1 MSADRA
7 VNTYLYAI
15 REHASEE
22 DLETIE
28 EALTPPR
35 TYRVGGVPSW
45 YGDDDDAWQQF
56 ASQSK

>member
-15 REHASEE
+15 REHADEK
-22 DLETIE
+22 DLATIE

-35 TYRVGGVPSW
+35 QYRVRGVPSW

>member
-15 REHASEE
+15 RENANE
-22 DLETIE
+22 DDLLLIT

-35 TYRVGGVPSW
+35 QYRVNGVPSW
-45 YGDDDDAWQQF
+45 YGEDDDAWQQF
-56 ASQSK
+56 ATQSK